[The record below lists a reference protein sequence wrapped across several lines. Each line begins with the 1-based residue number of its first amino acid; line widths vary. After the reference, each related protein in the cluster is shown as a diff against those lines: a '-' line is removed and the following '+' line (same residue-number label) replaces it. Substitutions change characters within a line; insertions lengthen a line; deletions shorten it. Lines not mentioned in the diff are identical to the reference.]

1 MSSIEEIREN
11 IVYNIHEEVESY
23 FAQRYPILDV
33 KCTLDSVKVE
43 DIFGI
48 ASLNLWVVVRLS
60 KPIKDLEINIEEH
73 SIDLNRQLKEYLAQ
87 DYTIHQFIVKGGIDE
102 ESVATNDSQLEFTIS
117 IELGYEEEPIEWDV
131 EDWFP
136 ITTERFPKGYF
147 VTKGEFSRLERIFLA
162 YLGSKF
168 VDEKLDLLEA
178 IGLVFDLI
186 VGSALMDNE
195 NTPGGILSAL
205 LDAYQNFKMDLKE

>member
-11 IVYNIHEEVESY
+11 IVYTIQEEVESY

-33 KCTLDSVKVE
+33 KCTIDNVKVE

-48 ASLNLWVVVRLS
+48 ASFNFWVVVKLR
-60 KPIKDLEINIEEH
+60 KPIKELEINIEEL
-73 SIDLNRQLKEYLAQ
+73 SNELNRQLKEYLTQ
-87 DYTIHQFIVKGGIDE
+87 DYTIHQFIVKGWIDE
-102 ESVATNDSQLEFTIS
+102 DSEATNASQLEFTIS

-162 YLGSKF
+162 YRGSKH
-168 VDEKLDLLEA
+168 VDEKLDLPET
-178 IGLVFDLI
+178 IGLIFDLI
-186 VGSALMDNE
+186 AGSALMDNE

-205 LDAYQNFKMDLKE
+205 LDAYQTFKMDLKE

>member
-11 IVYNIHEEVESY
+11 IVYNIQEEVESY

-33 KCTLDSVKVE
+33 KCTIDNVKVE

-48 ASLNLWVVVRLS
+48 ASFNFWVVVKLR
-60 KPIKDLEINIEEH
+60 KPIEELEINIEEL
-73 SIDLNRQLKEYLAQ
+73 SNELNRQLKEHLTQ
-87 DYTIHQFIVKGGIDE
+87 DYTIHQFIVKGWIDE
-102 ESVATNDSQLEFTIS
+102 DSEATNASQLEFTIS

-162 YLGSKF
+162 YRGSKY
-168 VDEKLDLLEA
+168 VDEKLDLLET
-178 IGLVFDLI
+178 IGLIFDLI
-186 VGSALMDNE
+186 AGSALMDNE

-205 LDAYQNFKMDLKE
+205 LDAYQTFKMDLKE

>member
-11 IVYNIHEEVESY
+11 IVYNIQEEVESY
-23 FAQRYPILDV
+23 FAQRYSILDV
-33 KCTLDSVKVE
+33 KCTIDNVKVE

-48 ASLNLWVVVRLS
+48 ASFNFWVVVKLR
-60 KPIKDLEINIEEH
+60 KPIKELEINIEEL
-73 SIDLNRQLKEYLAQ
+73 SNELNRQLKEYLTQ

-102 ESVATNDSQLEFTIS
+102 DSEATNASQLEFTIS

-162 YLGSKF
+162 YRGSKY
-168 VDEKLDLLEA
+168 VDEKLDLLET
-178 IGLVFDLI
+178 IGLIFDLI
-186 VGSALMDNE
+186 AGSALMDNE

-205 LDAYQNFKMDLKE
+205 LDAYQTFKMDLKE

>member
-11 IVYNIHEEVESY
+11 IVYNIQEEVESY

-33 KCTLDSVKVE
+33 KCTIDNVKVE

-48 ASLNLWVVVRLS
+48 ASFNFWVVVKLR
-60 KPIKDLEINIEEH
+60 KPVEELEINIEEL
-73 SIDLNRQLKEYLAQ
+73 SNELNRQLKEYLTQ
-87 DYTIHQFIVKGGIDE
+87 EYTIHQFIVKGWIDE
-102 ESVATNDSQLEFTIS
+102 DSEATNASQLEFTIS

-162 YLGSKF
+162 YRGSKY
-168 VDEKLDLLEA
+168 VDEKLDLLET
-178 IGLVFDLI
+178 IGLIFDLI
-186 VGSALMDNE
+186 AGSALMDNE

-205 LDAYQNFKMDLKE
+205 LDAYQTFKMDLKE